1 MRAIPCALAM
11 ICAVTLPSC
20 SIQRAQ
26 VAADAKKQMIGLPR
40 AQVLAC
46 MGVPQAQAQDGPT
59 EVWSYASGG
68 DVDVSTVNNAYA
80 YGNSATAFG
89 TSSAKMRS
97 CVVNVVMT
105 SGKVSA
111 VNYAGRTGGLLTE
124 GEQCAFAVKNCV
136 Q

>member
-1 MRAIPCALAM
+1 MRVVSCVLAL

-46 MGVPQAQAQDGPT
+46 MGVPQAQAQDGAT

-68 DVDVSTVNNAYA
+68 DVDVSTINNAYT
-80 YGNSATAFG
+80 YGNNATVFG
-89 TSSAKMRS
+89 TSSARTRS
-97 CVVNVVMT
+97 CMVSVVMT

-111 VNYAGRTGGLLTE
+111 VNYAGRTGGILTE
-124 GEQCAFAVKNCV
+124 GEQCAFAVRNCV
-136 Q
+136 P